1 MLFSGKG
8 KHRRPSKATR
18 VIAVAGVTGAA
29 VAAPLMAA
37 GNASAATASEWDAVA
52 QCESG
57 GNWSINTGNGYYGGL
72 QFSAS
77 TWAAYGGT
85 QYASTAD
92 QASKS
97 QQIQI
102 AEKVLAGQGK
112 GAWPVCGTGLS
123 GAAYAGGGSQDS
135 GSGSSESSQ
144 SQSSGST
151 AERSTEQ
158 KASRSS
164 ERPAAEQKTEQAP
177 EEDRHHPDRQE
188 GREGRRRVQGR
199 QGRHP
204 QLDRRGARRQ
214 GRLGEAVQ
222 AERRHRRRGR
232 PDLPGPAAA
241 PEVSGGSRDSRP
253 GACSPVRTGAGFFTS
268 GVRRGPPPV
277 PSRFP
282 ETSLFRSETIYSRF
296 CPAGGRS
303 AGRSPGAG

>member
-85 QYASTAD
+85 QYAATAD

-97 QQIQI
+97 QQIEI

-123 GAAYAGGGSQDS
+123 GAAYTGGGSEDS
-135 GSGSSESSQ
+135 GSGSSQSSQ

-158 KASRSS
+158 QASRSS
-164 ERPAAEQKTEQAP
+164 ERPAAEPKAEKSEKKTVTTPTGKKVEKGDGEYKVVKGDTLSSIAAEHDVKGGWAKLFKLNDDIVDDADLIYPGQ
-177 EEDRHHPDRQE
+177 
-188 GREGRRRVQGR
+188 
-199 QGRHP
+199 
-204 QLDRRGARRQ
+204 QLH
-214 GRLGEAVQ
+214 LK
-222 AERRHRRRGR
+222 
-232 PDLPGPAAA
+232 
-241 PEVSGGSRDSRP
+241 
-253 GACSPVRTGAGFFTS
+253 
-268 GVRRGPPPV
+268 
-277 PSRFP
+277 
-282 ETSLFRSETIYSRF
+282 
-296 CPAGGRS
+296 
-303 AGRSPGAG
+303 